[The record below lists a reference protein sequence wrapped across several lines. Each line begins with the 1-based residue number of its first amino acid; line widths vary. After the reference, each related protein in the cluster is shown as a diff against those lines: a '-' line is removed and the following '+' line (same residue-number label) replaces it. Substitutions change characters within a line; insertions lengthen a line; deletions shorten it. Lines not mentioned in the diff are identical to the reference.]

1 MPLVFDSVLTAA
13 LARELD
19 AAWSG
24 RRLEA
29 ARFDE
34 VGRRVRLGFT
44 AETWVWLLH
53 PLEGVLAPVQRRARA
68 DDAGRASGE
77 RHRGLLAGPRRI
89 VAVESPADTR
99 ALILRLDGPDAEDE
113 RLVFDLV
120 TSRWNVLHVRAGRV
134 HSILLRELGR
144 DPVRPGDPWEP
155 PVSGRRW
162 ARTAP
167 DLGDWSATLDE
178 LSAAGRPTARSLVA
192 WLSSMNEA
200 MVLGDGPAAAAAD
213 EASRAAA
220 LRRYLALRTAALEA
234 PPTGW
239 LLPWGRATEAD
250 GEPDRRIYPLPLD
263 VAGAERAGSL
273 LDAMLALAARRGRV
287 ADALR
292 TAAEDPDRRDVRQ
305 ALEQRIERSNNKIRS
320 LEAELDTGRD
330 PDELR
335 QLGHLLLARKAAVP
349 TGAAEAR
356 LEGFGG
362 EPVTVSLDP
371 SLDAVGNAEAFYD
384 EAKRLERAA
393 ARIPGRIEAERRRL
407 AGLTG
412 ALERLEAGEST
423 ESIRTLAG
431 VPKRADGCDGRRG
444 ASTPERLP
452 YRSYRTSSGLEIRA
466 GRSATGND
474 ELTFRHSAP
483 DDIWMHVRESP
494 GSHVVLRWGRRDQNP
509 PEADLVEAAQVAA
522 VLSRARGSGIVP
534 VAWTRRKY
542 VRKPRKAAP
551 GAVVPER
558 TRTVFVEPDPKRV
571 ARMAETETGT

>member
-34 VGRRVRLGFT
+34 AGRRVRLGFT

-53 PLEGVLAPVQRRARA
+53 PLEGVLAQVPHRGRA
-68 DDAGRASGE
+68 DDDAGPASRG

-99 ALILRLDGPDAEDE
+99 TLLVRLDGPDAEDE
-113 RLVFDLV
+113 HLVFDLV
-120 TSRWNVLHVRAGRV
+120 TNRWNALHVRAGRV
-134 HSILLRELGR
+134 HSILLRGLGR

-167 DLGDWSATLDE
+167 GLGDWSATLDE
-178 LSAAGRPTARSLVA
+178 LKAAGQPTARRLVA

-200 MVLGDGPAAAAAD
+200 TVLDDGPAAAAAD
-213 EASRAAA
+213 EASSAAT
-220 LRRYLALRTAALEA
+220 LGRYLALRTAALEA
-234 PPTGW
+234 TPSGW
-239 LLPWGRATEAD
+239 LLPWGRASEAKD
-250 GEPDRRIYPLPLD
+250 ETDRRIYPLPLD

-273 LDAMLALAARRGRV
+273 LDAMRALAARRGRV
-287 ADALR
+287 AEALR
-292 TAAEDPDRRDVRQ
+292 TAIEDPDRRDLRQ
-305 ALEQRIERSNNKIRS
+305 AVEQRIERSKNKIRA

-349 TGAAEAR
+349 AGAAEAR
-356 LEGFGG
+356 LEGFDG
-362 EPVTVSLDP
+362 EPMTVPLDP
-371 SLDAVGNAEAFYD
+371 ALDAVGNAEAFYD

-393 ARIPGRIEAERRRL
+393 ARIPGRIGAERRRL
-407 AGLTG
+407 AGLAG

-423 ESIRTLAG
+423 DLIRTLAG
-431 VPKRADGCDGRRG
+431 VAKRPDGAGRPG
-444 ASTPERLP
+444 ASSTEQLP

-466 GRSATGND
+466 GRSAKAND

-494 GSHVVLRWGRRDQNP
+494 GSHVVLRWGHRDRNP
-509 PEADLVEAAQVAA
+509 PEADIVEAAQVAA

-571 ARMAETETGT
+571 ARMAETEFGT